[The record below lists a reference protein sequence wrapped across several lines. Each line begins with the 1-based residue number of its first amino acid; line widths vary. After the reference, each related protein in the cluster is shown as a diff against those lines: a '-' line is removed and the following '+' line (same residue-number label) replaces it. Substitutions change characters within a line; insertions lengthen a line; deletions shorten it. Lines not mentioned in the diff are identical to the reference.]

1 MTVKMYFQTYRY
13 RQIHT
18 SSVEKLTFT
27 LYFYVHFL
35 KKTQVV
41 KVTESEKEVK
51 LSFFADD
58 VILFTESL
66 KDSTKKPL
74 ELKNGFIKIIGQKI
88 NIQKHVCLYTNKL

>member
-1 MTVKMYFQTYRY
+1 MCIF
-13 RQIHT
+13 
-18 SSVEKLTFT
+18 F
-27 LYFYVHFL
+27 

-74 ELKNGFIKIIGQKI
+74 ELKNGFIKIIRQKI
-88 NIQKHVCLYTNKL
+88 NIQKRVSIH